1 MKTLNDNLFKFTLL
15 FFLVV
20 ISIIMYNISLNGRYL
35 NHENGIID
43 TRTGKIY
50 FLDRNSAGNNLFVPK
65 ELSDKVK

>member
-20 ISIIMYNISLNGRYL
+20 ISIILYNISLNGRYL
-35 NHENGIID
+35 NHETGIID
-43 TRTGKIY
+43 PSTGKIY